1 MAIYKPISLGY
12 NVVAFGLFKS
22 VSLFLRGSFSMCT
35 IGLISKSK
43 QDAVTAIPNR
53 FIDDFMV
60 DANGT
65 YVKVYLYLL
74 RHLTDRT
81 EFSVPQIAELLDCTE
96 NFLLKALH
104 YWSKQGILEFSVSG
118 NGTVESI
125 NLVDLTGGVLESK
138 KEPSEDEAVTQVP
151 VRAKSSARSG
161 QSSSKFS
168 SAAAAI
174 DIDTFAEDTNV
185 PFLLSTLEQYF
196 KRPLSRED
204 TDTALYIYGRL
215 GFSCELVFFL
225 YERCIMGGKTSARY
239 IGRVAESWSEA
250 GVSTVEEAENLLLTE
265 SDAFRAV
272 CREFGIDGTPGA
284 SQIRYIRTWARE
296 WHLPAE
302 VIREACART
311 MTRKGPNFPY
321 ANTILKEWH
330 EADVKSSED
339 IAKRDEDH
347 RQAEAKKHPAVTR
360 DDRKKSRTDRFGD
373 FTQREYSAETLA
385 EIEKKM
391 RQR

>member
-1 MAIYKPISLGY
+1 
-12 NVVAFGLFKS
+12 
-22 VSLFLRGSFSMCT
+22 
-35 IGLISKSK
+35 
-43 QDAVTAIPNR
+43 
-53 FIDDFMV
+53 
-60 DANGT
+60 
-65 YVKVYLYLL
+65 
-74 RHLTDRT
+74 
-81 EFSVPQIAELLDCTE
+81 
-96 NFLLKALH
+96 
-104 YWSKQGILEFSVSG
+104 
-118 NGTVESI
+118 
-125 NLVDLTGGVLESK
+125 
-138 KEPSEDEAVTQVP
+138 
-151 VRAKSSARSG
+151 
-161 QSSSKFS
+161 
-168 SAAAAI
+168 
-174 DIDTFAEDTNV
+174 
-185 PFLLSTLEQYF
+185 
-196 KRPLSRED
+196 
-204 TDTALYIYGRL
+204 
-215 GFSCELVFFL
+215 
-225 YERCIMGGKTSARY
+225 
-239 IGRVAESWSEA
+239 VAESWSEA